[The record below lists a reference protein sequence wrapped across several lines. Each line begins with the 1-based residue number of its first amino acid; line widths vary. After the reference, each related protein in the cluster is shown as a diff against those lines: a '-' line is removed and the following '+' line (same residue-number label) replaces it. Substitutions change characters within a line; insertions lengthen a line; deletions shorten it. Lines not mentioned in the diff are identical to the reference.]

1 MWRLLKSTIY
11 RDPES
16 FIPDRK
22 LFSMTFIAR
31 LKSKRWAASKR
42 FLFLTTACC
51 LITAP
56 CLAQTGQSSPVP
68 DAPSA
73 ATQSA
78 PQAHSATQE
87 QGTNPLKSGVG
98 FVQLLSRKS
107 VVFPDL
113 ATGKGPISS
122 WEKFELAANNSVSV
136 STIGA
141 VLLGSAYGQAINS
154 PSGYGQGGSGYG
166 KRFGSGMAR
175 AASDNL
181 FGTFA
186 IASLL
191 HEDPRFYVEHGL
203 SFKQALKYSAVRV
216 VYTRSDSGERVVNF
230 AGLLGPLAGEALAN
244 TYWPKQ
250 NQGVGSTFAR
260 YAADIGWRFG
270 GNLMRQYWPQINRKL
285 KLVPP
290 VDNSAD
296 SPSHQP

>member
-1 MWRLLKSTIY
+1 VNR
-11 RDPES
+11 
-16 FIPDRK
+16 
-22 LFSMTFIAR
+22 
-31 LKSKRWAASKR
+31 KRWTASKR
-42 FLFLTTACC
+42 FFLFTTVCC
-51 LITAP
+51 LITAA
-56 CLAQTGQSSPVP
+56 CVAQTSQSSPAP

-73 ATQSA
+73 PAQSA
-78 PQAHSATQE
+78 PQSQTASQGH
-87 QGTNPLKSGVG
+87 GTNPLKSGVG

-113 ATGKGPISS
+113 ATDKGPMSS

-186 IASLL
+186 ISSLL
-191 HEDPRFYVEHGL
+191 HEDPRFYVKHGL

-216 VYTRSDSGERVVNF
+216 VFTRSDSGERVVNF
-230 AGLLGPLAGEALAN
+230 AGLLGPLAGEALAD

-250 NQGVGSTFAR
+250 NQGVGSTLAR
-260 YAADIGWRFG
+260 YAADIGWKVG
-270 GNLMRQYWPQINRKL
+270 GNLLRQYWPQINRKL
-285 KLVPP
+285 KLAPSAESAIPP
-290 VDNSAD
+290 
-296 SPSHQP
+296 PQRP